1 MSFAN
6 KTLPFILITSFLIRL
21 PGLNQSFWLDE
32 AIHSWA
38 STTLT
43 FKELI
48 INYMPGDFNPPLL
61 YVITWIFA
69 HAFGNSEIILR
80 LPSLIAGV
88 ITVYATYKIAQQFN
102 LPVKLQLWVT
112 ALVASAPLLIYYSQE
127 ARMYSLAA
135 SASAVSTWLL
145 LRLAYAQ
152 KPSRKDYIYY
162 WLASGA
168 MLLSHYLA
176 WFMLPV
182 HVLILLINK
191 KPYKT
196 FIKAFAPLGFWVGL
210 IFPMLVSQLSVGL
223 SAAQALPVWQSLSS
237 PSLKAIALVPIKIL
251 VGRLPVENTALHGL
265 GIGIPLFTW
274 AALVLYAF
282 ITELQRSSKWLLFT
296 KSWQK
301 TIKSMPRKSQDL
313 IIPTLW
319 LLLPIAI
326 GIVVSLKAAVF
337 SYFRFLYIVPAFY
350 LLLTISVKKLSNH
363 YQSAIL
369 AGFLLLNLLASG
381 LYLFNP
387 NYHREDWR
395 SVQAQIDSSDKSIPV
410 VIISA
415 VNRPF
420 WYYDQNKHQLLDY
433 SEISA
438 TNNAPAIWLIKY
450 AQPIFDPGNQTEKD
464 LTQIY
469 GYKTLEEMHFRGD
482 IIIKLM
488 INESGVQ
495 ADASTDNFAKLI
507 EIPVLKSFDEQTISY

>member
-1 MSFAN
+1 
-6 KTLPFILITSFLIRL
+6 
-21 PGLNQSFWLDE
+21 
-32 AIHSWA
+32 
-38 STTLT
+38 
-43 FKELI
+43 
-48 INYMPGDFNPPLL
+48 
-61 YVITWIFA
+61 
-69 HAFGNSEIILR
+69 
-80 LPSLIAGV
+80 
-88 ITVYATYKIAQQFN
+88 
-102 LPVKLQLWVT
+102 
-112 ALVASAPLLIYYSQE
+112 
-127 ARMYSLAA
+127 
-135 SASAVSTWLL
+135 
-145 LRLAYAQ
+145 
-152 KPSRKDYIYY
+152 
-162 WLASGA
+162 
-168 MLLSHYLA
+168 
-176 WFMLPV
+176 
-182 HVLILLINK
+182 
-191 KPYKT
+191 
-196 FIKAFAPLGFWVGL
+196 
-210 IFPMLVSQLSVGL
+210 
-223 SAAQALPVWQSLSS
+223 
-237 PSLKAIALVPIKIL
+237 
-251 VGRLPVENTALHGL
+251 
-265 GIGIPLFTW
+265 
-274 AALVLYAF
+274 
-282 ITELQRSSKWLLFT
+282 
-296 KSWQK
+296 
-301 TIKSMPRKSQDL
+301 
-313 IIPTLW
+313 
-319 LLLPIAI
+319 
-326 GIVVSLKAAVF
+326 
-337 SYFRFLYIVPAFY
+337 LYIVPAFY